1 MMKAK
6 DRTTTGPSRRCRSFL
21 APPTG
26 RGATLPVLALLLVTA
41 CTPASPA
48 PSPQAKPNAAASTSG
63 GAPTGTVTIGLS
75 SIGADERWLPWLG
88 GVGDHQVSGAVYDYL
103 LGREPG
109 TDKLE
114 PRLAERYEWSA
125 DNRMLTLYIRRGV
138 PFHDG
143 KGELT
148 AEDVKFSL
156 EKYMATDRA
165 PGTPYFREVID
176 TITVPDPY
184 RVELRL
190 KRPDWSLP
198 SNLANATARI
208 AIVSKAYVEAVGED
222 QASERPIGT
231 GPFRYLE
238 GQRRS
243 MVRLEAVDNH
253 WRQTASM
260 RTLILKQIPEN
271 GTRVAALRTGEAD
284 IVDILH
290 EQIAELSGSEF
301 TLLPIKHAGS
311 VWITLG
317 GLNGP
322 DHKFTDPSVPW
333 VGPDPERAL
342 LVRKALSLAVD
353 RKAILDKIYAGQG
366 DLVAV
371 PGFRPGMPWT
381 DTALQPYPYDPT
393 QAKALLAQAGYP
405 NGFPIKI
412 MSLTGQSPEFPQLT
426 EAVAGYWTRNL
437 GLRVEIAPVEW
448 ATFRPKMVARDTVGI
463 TWPHWI
469 QSNMDPEPAG
479 TYINQWTCDGNYIAV
494 ACDKDVDKLFESL
507 MVEPSDAKRV
517 DIRKQIAQ
525 IVYDDYYFVPIA
537 QVHRVFAANA
547 RKVIAWP
554 LVPGSVYPVNY
565 EYMQIAR

>member
-1 MMKAK
+1 M
-6 DRTTTGPSRRCRSFL
+6 
-21 APPTG
+21 
-26 RGATLPVLALLLVTA
+26 TLKWGTLLVLGCLLVA
-41 CTPASPA
+41 GCAPASPA
-48 PSPQAKPNAAASTSG
+48 PSSQGKPSAAPSAGSS
-63 GAPTGTVTIGLS
+63 APSAPPTGTVTIGLS
-75 SIGADERWLPWLG
+75 ILGADERWLPWLG
-88 GVGDHQVSGAVYDYL
+88 GVGDHQISGAIYDYL

-125 DNRMLTLYIRRGV
+125 DNRTLTLYLRKGV
-138 PFHDG
+138 QFHDG

-148 AEDVKFSL
+148 AEDVKFSI
-156 EKYMATDRA
+156 ERYMATDRA

-176 TITVPDPY
+176 TVNVLDPY

-198 SNLANATARI
+198 SNLANATARM

-231 GPFRYLE
+231 GPFRFLE
-238 GQRRS
+238 AQRKS
-243 MVRLEAVDNH
+243 LVRLEAVDNH
-253 WRQTASM
+253 WRKTAPM
-260 RTLILKQIPEN
+260 KTLVFRGIPEN
-271 GTRVAALRTGEAD
+271 GTRVAALRTGEVD

-301 TLLPIKHAGS
+301 TMLPIKHAGA

-317 GLNGP
+317 GMNPAG
-322 DHKFTDPSVPW
+322 HQFSDPNVPW
-333 VGPDPERAL
+333 VGPDPQRAL

-353 RKAILDKIYAGQG
+353 RKTILDKLYAGQG

-381 DTALQPYPYDPT
+381 DTTLQPYPYDPA
-393 QAKALLAQAGYP
+393 QAKQLLAQAGYP
-405 NGFPIKI
+405 NGFPMKI
-412 MSLTGQSPEFPQLT
+412 MSLTGQSAEFPQLT

-463 TWPHWI
+463 AWPHWI

-494 ACDKDVDKLFESL
+494 ACDKEIDNQFQAL
-507 MVEPSDAKRV
+507 MVEPSEQKRV
-517 DIRKQIAQ
+517 DIRKQIAK
-525 IVYDDYYFVPIA
+525 IVYDNYYFVPIA
-537 QVHRVFAANA
+537 QAHRVFAANA
-547 RKVIAWP
+547 RKISAWP

-565 EYMQIAR
+565 EYIQLAR